1 METKFIKF
9 VASYNHMSSFYI
21 CTSNFISIS
30 TNKVQIKK
38 FFQFASCKKSWEKL
52 KFSQESYKLLTA

>member
-21 CTSNFISIS
+21 CISNFISIS

-38 FFQFASCKKSWEKL
+38 FFQFASCKKSWEK
-52 KFSQESYKLLTA
+52 